1 MKISGIY
8 KIESKIKS
16 ERLYI
21 GSAININRRW
31 IIHLYDLKNNKHHS
45 NKLQNHYNKYG
56 KDDLIFSII
65 EECPISKLLIR
76 EQYYMD
82 LKSPYFNEC
91 KIAGNCLG
99 RTPWNKNKKM
109 SKEFSNK
116 MKMINIGNKNRLGK
130 KHSIKSKNKISES
143 LKGRTKLNENEKTDI
158 RAKYIPRKYSANKLA
173 EEYDV
178 CKDTILTILHT

>member
-16 ERLYI
+16 ERIYI

-56 KDDLIFSII
+56 KDDLIFTII
-65 EECPISKLLIR
+65 EKCPIFKLLIR

-82 LKSPYFNEC
+82 LKSPYFN
-91 KIAGNCLG
+91 
-99 RTPWNKNKKM
+99 
-109 SKEFSNK
+109 
-116 MKMINIGNKNRLGK
+116 
-130 KHSIKSKNKISES
+130 
-143 LKGRTKLNENEKTDI
+143 
-158 RAKYIPRKYSANKLA
+158 
-173 EEYDV
+173 
-178 CKDTILTILHT
+178 